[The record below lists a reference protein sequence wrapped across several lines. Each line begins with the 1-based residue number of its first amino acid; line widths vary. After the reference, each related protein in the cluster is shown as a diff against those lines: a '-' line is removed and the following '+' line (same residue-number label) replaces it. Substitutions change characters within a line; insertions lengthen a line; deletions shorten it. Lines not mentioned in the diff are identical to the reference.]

1 MRIAFCDDEER
12 CREEL
17 SVILDE
23 YIVNNK
29 DRDIIVKE
37 FVSVADLMDEVSRK
51 GGFDIYILDIVMPET
66 DGIELGKWLRSMG
79 HGGKIIYLTSSEEYA
94 IDSYSVRAFNYIL
107 KPVDKKIM
115 FNVLDE
121 IICDMASK
129 KERNIIIKTKENSVL
144 VNCDNIMYAELC
156 RRVIVYH
163 LSDGRDIESVT
174 VRTTF
179 SEAVQEL
186 LRDNRFVLCGAGML
200 VNLQYI
206 NMVDTET
213 LNFKNSHKIY
223 LSKKVCREVRS
234 AWYDFWFDGE
244 GSR

>member
-79 HGGKIIYLTSSEEYA
+79 YGGKIIYLTSSEEYA

-129 KERNIIIKTKENSVL
+129 IERNIMI
-144 VNCDNIMYAELC
+144 D
-156 RRVIVYH
+156 
-163 LSDGRDIESVT
+163 
-174 VRTTF
+174 
-179 SEAVQEL
+179 
-186 LRDNRFVLCGAGML
+186 
-200 VNLQYI
+200 
-206 NMVDTET
+206 
-213 LNFKNSHKIY
+213 
-223 LSKKVCREVRS
+223 
-234 AWYDFWFDGE
+234 
-244 GSR
+244 

>member
-29 DRDIIVKE
+29 DKDIIVKE
-37 FVSVADLMDEVSRK
+37 FVNAADLMEEVGRK

-66 DGIELGKWLRSMG
+66 DGIKLGKWLRSQG
-79 HGGKIIYLTSSEEYA
+79 HNGKIIYLTSSEEYA
-94 IDSYSVRAFNYIL
+94 IASYSVRAFNYIL
-107 KPVDKKIM
+107 KPIDKKIM
-115 FNVLDE
+115 FEVLDE
-121 IICDMASK
+121 IVREIITK
-129 KERNIIIKTKENSVL
+129 KELNMIIKTKGNNSIL
-144 VNCDNIMYAELC
+144 VNFDNIMYAELC

-163 LSDGRDIESVT
+163 LSDGEDIESVT

-186 LRDNRFVLCGAGML
+186 LRDKRFVLCGMI
-200 VNLQYI
+200 VNLQHI
-206 NMVDTET
+206 TMVDNET
-213 LNFKNSHKIY
+213 LNLKDIHKIY
-223 LSKKVCREVRS
+223 LSKKVCRDVRS

-244 GSR
+244 GDR